1 VEILMAEISDIASY
15 IYGRAPEFNV
25 DPDLALGIARFEGLN
40 QKTIGSDTF
49 GNKDAR
55 GYSFGPFQL
64 FSGSSDPNKIAPGG
78 MAYEFVQKYGEA
90 PSRSN
95 WQQQVDFALDRMKN
109 VGTSP
114 WYAVRDRG
122 GPQAVAAGGRE
133 YATSM
138 GLLGPNNTPVNVAL
152 AQPEKV
158 TVDRA
163 STPVYSQDFGTTIRR
178 AGNFVLPG
186 VVDAPTPLTPQQAE
200 VQRKELAQQAA
211 ELKGI
216 QDLGSVTKG
225 FLSMM
230 QMGQQQPQ
238 EEEMLKNQI
247 RGGQYRPLPTYR
259 GLL

>member
-1 VEILMAEISDIASY
+1 
-15 IYGRAPEFNV
+15 
-25 DPDLALGIARFEGLN
+25 
-40 QKTIGSDTF
+40 
-49 GNKDAR
+49 
-55 GYSFGPFQL
+55 
-64 FSGSSDPNKIAPGG
+64 
-78 MAYEFVQKYGEA
+78 
-90 PSRSN
+90 
-95 WQQQVDFALDRMKN
+95 MKN

-163 STPVYSQDFGTTIRR
+163 ATPVYSQDIGTGIRR
-178 AGNFVLPG
+178 TGNFFFPSL
-186 VVDAPTPLTPQQAE
+186 VDAPTPLTPEQAE
-200 VQRKELAQQAA
+200 TQKTEMAKQAT

-247 RGGQYRPLPTYR
+247 RGGQFKPLQMYR

>member
-1 VEILMAEISDIASY
+1 MAEISEIASY

-40 QKTIGSDTF
+40 PKTIGSETF

-64 FSGSSDPNKIAPGG
+64 FSGSSDPSKISPGG
-78 MAYEFVQKYGEA
+78 MAYEFMQKYGEA

-109 VGTSP
+109 VGTGP

-163 STPVYSQDFGTTIRR
+163 ATPVYSQDFGTGIRR
-178 AGNFVLPG
+178 AGNFIVPG
-186 VVDAPTPLTPQQAE
+186 LIDAPTPLTPEQAE
-200 VQRKELAQQAA
+200 AQKTEMAKQTE
-211 ELKGI
+211 ELKGL
-216 QDLGSVTKG
+216 QDANSVTKG
-225 FLSMM
+225 FLAML
-230 QMGQQQPQ
+230 QMGQQKPVEQ
-238 EEEMLKNQI
+238 EILPAQFK
-247 RGGQYRPLPTYR
+247 GGQFRPLPLYR

>member
-1 VEILMAEISDIASY
+1 MAEISEIASY
-15 IYGRAPEFNV
+15 IYGRAPEFNI

-40 QKTIGSDTF
+40 PKTIGSDTF

-64 FSGSSDPNKIAPGG
+64 FSGSSDPKKIAPGG
-78 MAYEFVQKYGEA
+78 MAYDFMQKYGEA

-163 STPVYSQDFGTTIRR
+163 ATPVYSQDIGTNIRR
-178 AGNFVLPG
+178 VGNFVAPG
-186 VVDAPTPLTPQQAE
+186 LIDAATPLTPEQAAT
-200 VQRKELAQQAA
+200 QKAELTQQAA

-247 RGGQYRPLPTYR
+247 RGGQFKPLPLYR

>member
-1 VEILMAEISDIASY
+1 MAEISEIASY

-40 QKTIGSDTF
+40 PKTIGSETF

-64 FSGSSDPNKIAPGG
+64 FSGSSDPSKIAPGG
-78 MAYEFVQKYGEA
+78 MAYEFMQKYGEA

-163 STPVYSQDFGTTIRR
+163 ATPVYSQDFGTGIRR
-178 AGNFVLPG
+178 AGNFFVPG
-186 VVDAPTPLTPQQAE
+186 LIDAPTPLTPEQAE
-200 VQRKELAQQAA
+200 AQKTEMAKQTE
-211 ELKGI
+211 ELKGL
-216 QDLGSVTKG
+216 QDANSVTKG
-225 FLSMM
+225 FLAMM
-230 QMGQQQPQ
+230 QMGQQKPVEQ
-238 EEEMLKNQI
+238 EILPAQFK
-247 RGGQYRPLPTYR
+247 GGQFRPLPLYR

>member
-1 VEILMAEISDIASY
+1 MADISEIASY

-25 DPDLALGIARFEGLN
+25 DPDLALGIARYEGLN
-40 QKTIGSDTF
+40 QNTIGSETF

-64 FSGSSDPNKIAPGG
+64 FSGSSDPSKIAPGG
-78 MAYEFVQKYGEA
+78 MAYEFLQKYGEA
-90 PSRSN
+90 PSRAN

-109 VGTSP
+109 IGTSP

-138 GLLGPNNTPVNVAL
+138 GLLGPNNTPTQAAL

-158 TVDRA
+158 TVDRTA
-163 STPVYSQDFGTTIRR
+163 TPVYSQDIGTNIRR

-186 VVDAPTPLTPQQAE
+186 LVDAPTPLTPEQAAA
-200 VQRKELAQQAA
+200 QRTDMAQQAA
-211 ELKGI
+211 QLKG
-216 QDLGSVTKG
+216 LGEANTVLKG
-225 FLSMM
+225 FLGLM
-230 QMGQQQPQ
+230 QMGQQRQQ
-238 EEEMLKNQI
+238 EEEMLKNEI
-247 RGGQYRPLPTYR
+247 RGGRYSRLPMYR